1 MGIGNPLLTSCP
13 ACSCVVLPVKL
24 SPLLSSAL
32 LWGNARL
39 DYSDASKAPANGKS
53 TWCEGFDTCLTSLGD
68 GRLSP
73 QPPSV
78 PCAFLPKMH
87 LWMGGVSGH
96 KDPLSPP
103 SRRPTPAFLGFEAPK
118 ILKKKCQYGFPEIVA
133 YVKFCV

>member
-103 SRRPTPAFLGFEAPK
+103 ARRPSPAILGFEAPK